1 MRTSTYWRYRFN
13 TMKASIVRDG
23 QLGVNTLEARKK
35 AILGTARPFNAVEEH
50 EHGLLAEQANTQNDV
65 EERAHDLE
73 QQSKKVAWHTKR
85 WVLIPGLVLVF
96 VAEALSCIATLAA
109 LGVEMPDRLFFGIGL
124 TAGIFLAAFATIFF
138 ASHKQQ
144 EVPA

>member
-1 MRTSTYWRYRFN
+1 MSTYWRYRLN
-13 TMKASIVRDG
+13 TRKASIVRDAK
-23 QLGVNTLEARKK
+23 LGVNTLEARTK
-35 AILGTARPFNAVEEH
+35 AILGTARPFDPVEEH
-50 EHGLLAEQANTQNDV
+50 EHGLLAEKANTQNDV

-73 QQSKKVAWHTKR
+73 SQNKKVAWHTNR
-85 WVLIPGLVLVF
+85 WVLILGLILVF

-124 TAGIFLAAFATIFF
+124 TAGIFLTAFGTIFF

-144 EVPA
+144 EVSA